1 MATRTHEQTIRQW
14 VDEAWN
20 RGDFSNTAT
29 MYAPGYVLHNPDGP
43 VAGPAA
49 LEAFITL
56 YRTAFP
62 DLTMAIEELVASGD
76 RVAWRF
82 TVRGTQHGELYG
94 IPSTGK
100 PVTVVGSV
108 FSRFDDGLWAA
119 DHANFD
125 ALGMLV
131 QLGVV
136 SLEPATV

>member
-1 MATRTHEQTIRQW
+1 MASHEQTIRQW

-20 RGDFSNTAT
+20 RGDFSSADA
-29 MYAPGYVLHNPDGP
+29 MYAPGYILHNPDGP
-43 VAGPAA
+43 VEGPAA
-49 LEAFITL
+49 LAAFIAS

-62 DLTMAIEELVASGD
+62 DLTMTIEEMVASGD

-94 IPSTGK
+94 TAPTGK
-100 PVTVVGSV
+100 RVIVAGSV
-108 FSRFDDGLWAA
+108 FSHFEGDFWAEDD
-119 DHANFD
+119 ANFD